1 MPSIFSVPSIFSMP
15 RIVGLPSIIGIPCVF
30 TGSAAPFRGEDI
42 AAMMIEFYLPG
53 RSA

>member
-15 RIVGLPSIIGIPCVF
+15 SIVGLPSIVGIPRVF
-30 TGSAAPFRGEDI
+30 AGSAALFRGEDI